1 MCHNLW
7 IQHSCGH
14 KGSYIRYVHCKY
26 YANTLEILS
35 KVRNTHLEL
44 RMKMNERSCKLDHRK
59 EEFEASNELCRLC
72 KVSLKWKAEEAEVK
86 SVSLELGGVL
96 DGVSEASEL
105 SYTP

>member
-7 IQHSCGH
+7 LQHSCGH

-35 KVRNTHLEL
+35 KVRTTHLEL
-44 RMKMNERSCKLDHRK
+44 RMKMNDRSCKLDHAK
-59 EEFEASNELCRLC
+59 EEIKVSDELCRLC
-72 KVSLKWKAEEAEVK
+72 EASLKRKAEETEVK

-96 DGVSEASEL
+96 AGVSEVSEL
-105 SYTP
+105 F